1 MVLNKDQPTLHDY
14 AAGKESSIAEKP
26 AVAKPAAEN
35 TQNLP
40 APISPQAI
48 IDKVDGVSVALEQAT
63 NDLDR
68 LRVRAEAKVILD
80 VALSFKLGEIVKQAS
95 VMVQR
100 AERAI
105 AKANPAPSPAEAGA
119 RKGLD
124 SEPNPE
130 PKISPT
136 IVQKIRQAHSGITDE
151 QFEAWVKQTLT
162 DPDAPPM
169 TRDALKRKSREQRRI
184 AQQAAEAARREQALQ
199 EAPPP
204 DTRLLN
210 IRITELDQH
219 VTSQSIDV
227 IFTEPPYEKEEVSI
241 YTDLAYF
248 AMNTLKPGGLL
259 LILAGSQHLPEI
271 YRRLSE
277 MPGVKYRHHFVYNVP
292 SAGGTHRDA
301 RVYTKQQPLI
311 CYAMGDYAGEWQDD
325 LIACTELKTKHEDA
339 IKLALSKFVTA
350 GMVVCDPMM
359 GQGAVGAAA
368 RSLGCSFIGSDID
381 EDCVA
386 DAQQNISKAVAEKDR
401 LEAENPSLP
410 GTE

>member
-1 MVLNKDQPTLHDY
+1 MVLNQEQPTLLGY
-14 AAGKESSIAEKP
+14 IERKQETLLVPTTAP
-26 AVAKPAAEN
+26 
-35 TQNLP
+35 TP
-40 APISPQAI
+40 APATISPQAQAI
-48 IDKVDGVSVALEQAT
+48 IDKVDRASQMLARATHDYERLYVRDQAQAALVAARVLK
-63 NDLDR
+63 LD
-68 LRVRAEAKVILD
+68 D
-80 VALSFKLGEIVKQAS
+80 IVKQAS

-105 AKANPAPSPAEAGA
+105 AKANPPKHSGRRPAGSAQDDKPALAPH
-119 RKGLD
+119 
-124 SEPNPE
+124 
-130 PKISPT
+130 T
-136 IVQKIRQAHSGITDE
+136 VQKMRQAHQEISDE
-151 QFEAWVKQTLT
+151 NFEAKVKQTLT
-162 DPDAPPM
+162 NPEAPPL
-169 TRDALKRKSREQRRI
+169 TRDALLKESREQRRTE
-184 AQQAAEAARREQALQ
+184 QQAAEAARRAQALK

-210 IRITELDQH
+210 LSITQLDKH

-271 YRRLSE
+271 YRRLNE

-311 CYAMGDYAGEWQDD
+311 CYVMGDYAGEWQDD

-339 IKLALSKFVTA
+339 VKLALSKFVTA

-368 RSLGCSFIGSDID
+368 RSLGCSFIGNDID

-386 DAQQNISKAVAEKDR
+386 DAKQNIAAAVAEKAHQDAEVAR
-401 LEAENPSLP
+401 PDAENPSLP
-410 GTE
+410 GVAGH